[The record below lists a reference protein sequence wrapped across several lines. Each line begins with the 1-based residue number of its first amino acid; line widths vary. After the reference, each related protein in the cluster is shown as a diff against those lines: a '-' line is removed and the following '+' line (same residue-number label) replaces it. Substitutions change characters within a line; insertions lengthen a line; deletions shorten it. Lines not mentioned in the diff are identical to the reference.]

1 MAVALLVLFG
11 FICFTLTM
19 CLNGNNPANRP
30 IFIAE
35 IIAFFFSAEFTI
47 PLVKMHKVPLFKTR
61 EIPSGNISTNDSNSQ
76 YIIVG
81 KVKGNLFLQVWAI
94 RSQLLCK

>member
-35 IIAFFFSAEFTI
+35 IIAFFFFSRVHD
-47 PLVKMHKVPLFKTR
+47 P
-61 EIPSGNISTNDSNSQ
+61 ISQDAQGST
-76 YIIVG
+76 
-81 KVKGNLFLQVWAI
+81 F
-94 RSQLLCK
+94 